1 MNKKV
6 LGIILTVLLIFTL
19 AGCSLKLRAEVPYVS
34 PHPYEELR
42 INMIAEVS
50 QSVVVVKT
58 ETGHGSGII
67 YKSEP
72 VAESNLTLYY
82 VMTNHHVVEDG
93 GEMKVHFGA
102 GEEDIN
108 VRDYASYELY
118 DIAVVRFETDRVL
131 RVHPV
136 GPINDNTITEI
147 VLGQDVYAIGTPQ
160 DIKKFNYV
168 TQGVVS
174 MVSFPYNNVPGLT
187 LMHDA
192 ELNPGNSGGPL
203 FNLNGDLVGINVAK
217 VANVQTSDGSIAAEG
232 LNYSLSI
239 NKIAPIVSGFSEASY
254 TAVVRRPRLGITV
267 QEVATFLETNDPSL
281 LPANPVGVVVIG
293 FDMTRNA
300 HEQMELYD
308 LIVEMNGIAI
318 TSIADLAAQLADAEF
333 GDSHVLKVM
342 RKVGTEFQEFT
353 VTIIL
358 S

>member
-1 MNKKV
+1 MNKKLLGALLSV
-6 LGIILTVLLIFTL
+6 LFIFTL
-19 AGCSLKLRAEVPYVS
+19 AGCQFQLRAEVPYVS

-58 ETGHGSGII
+58 ESGHGSGII

-72 VAESNLTLYY
+72 IAESTLTLYY

-102 GEEDIN
+102 GEDDIN

-136 GPINDNTITEI
+136 GPITDNTITEI

-174 MVSFPYNNVPGLT
+174 MVSFPYNNIPGLT

-203 FNLNGDLVGINVAK
+203 FNLNGDLIGINVAK
-217 VANVQTSDGSIAAEG
+217 IASVQTSDGSIAAEG
-232 LNYSLSI
+232 LNYALSI
-239 NKIAPIVSGFSEASY
+239 NKIAPIVSGFSEESY
-254 TAVVRRPRLGITV
+254 TVVERRPRLGVTV

-300 HEQMELYD
+300 YEHMEIYD

-342 RKVGTEFQEFT
+342 RKVGTEFQQFT

>member
-1 MNKKV
+1 MKKRMLGALLSV
-6 LGIILTVLLIFTL
+6 LFIFML
-19 AGCSLKLRAEVPYVS
+19 AGCSFQLRAEVPYVS
-34 PHPYEELR
+34 PHQYEELR

-50 QSVVVVKT
+50 PSVVVVKT

-67 YKSEP
+67 YQSEP
-72 VAESNLTLYY
+72 IANSNLTLYY

-93 GEMKVHFGA
+93 GEMRIHFGA
-102 GEEDIN
+102 GEADIN
-108 VRDYASYELY
+108 VKDYASYELY
-118 DIAVVRFETDRVL
+118 DIAVVRFESSRVL

-136 GPINDNTITEI
+136 GPITDNTMTQI
-147 VLGQDVYAIGTPQ
+147 VVGQDVYAIGTPQ
-160 DIKKFNYV
+160 DIKRFNYV

-174 MVSFPYNNVPGLT
+174 MVSYPYNNVPGLT

-203 FNLNGDLVGINVAK
+203 FNLKGDLIGINVAK
-217 VANVQTSDGSIAAEG
+217 VANVQTKEGSIAAEG

-239 NKIAPIVSGFSEASY
+239 NKISPIVRGFSESSY
-254 TAVVRRPRLGITV
+254 TAIVRRPRLGITV
-267 QEVATFLETNDPSL
+267 QEVQTFLETNDPSL

-308 LIVEMNGIAI
+308 LVIEMNGIAI
-318 TSIADLAAQLADAEF
+318 TSIADLAAQLANAQF
-333 GDSHVLKVM
+333 GDSHTLKVM
-342 RKVGTEFQEFT
+342 RKVGTEFQAFT
-353 VTIIL
+353 LTIIL